1 MISFELSCLLNGVF
15 WLKAFFKCF
24 CVDRW
29 RVLSVGELRR
39 DTLMLFNSKIPTR
52 LDFSFLSQTQSFF
65 FQLFFLSISFTA
77 RRMSLMTI
85 NDGHVCLFLI
95 SLLLSFFY
103 QTDRSARFECG
114 GFRSNDNQVIFCFD
128 NGDFS
133 SFYSVFLFFRRQ
145 Q

>member
-15 WLKAFFKCF
+15 WLKAFFECF

-65 FQLFFLSISFTA
+65 FSTFF
-77 RRMSLMTI
+77 SLNFIYCSTDVV
-85 NDGHVCLFLI
+85 NDDQRW
-95 SLLLSFFY
+95 SRLSFFN
-103 QTDRSARFECG
+103 S
-114 GFRSNDNQVIFCFD
+114 SSVI
-128 NGDFS
+128 
-133 SFYSVFLFFRRQ
+133 VFLPNRSQRPLRVRRISIE
-145 Q
+145 